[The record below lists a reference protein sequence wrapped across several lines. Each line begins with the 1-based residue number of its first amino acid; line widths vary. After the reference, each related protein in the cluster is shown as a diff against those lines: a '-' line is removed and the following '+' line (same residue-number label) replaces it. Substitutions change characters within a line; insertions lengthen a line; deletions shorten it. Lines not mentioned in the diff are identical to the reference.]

1 MTVKYSKFKSVCK
14 NCGASG
20 GSYRYIRMSNMT
32 FIICPSC
39 ADILVRQLRSVS
51 DDSKKQMEQ

>member
-1 MTVKYSKFKSVCK
+1 MTVKYSKFKSICK

-20 GSYRYIRMSNMT
+20 ESYRYIRMSNMT

-39 ADILVRQLRSVS
+39 ADLLVRQLRSVS
-51 DDSKKQMEQ
+51 DNSNK